1 MVDVLARAI
10 KTMNAS
16 ICGQLGAQQGPVCYT
31 VLASTYKNASYCN
44 YISDASQR
52 GECVN
57 GS

>member
-1 MVDVLARAI
+1 MVQAI

-16 ICGQLGAQQGPVCYT
+16 ICGQLCAQQSPCYT

-44 YISDASQR
+44 YISDASQK
-52 GECVN
+52 GACVN